1 MKKESII
8 VFDSGFGGISVLKRL
23 VELMPN
29 EDYVYYGDSANA
41 PYGPRSKEQIQELT
55 LNAISEVEKQYNPKA
70 IVIACNTATAMAKD
84 ILQEKYPKIPVIGIL
99 PAVKAAAEKN
109 SCILVLATAGTI
121 SSDTYKSI
129 VSEISK
135 YASIVSVAAPEI
147 VHFVENGMKERNIV
161 YQGLTASLLPYKT
174 LKFDS
179 VVLGC
184 THFPFATEL
193 ISDILGYSVNFI
205 DGSTLTAKQTMAELV
220 KQQTQNSDNA
230 SGSIRFMN
238 SMSKKDTLGFA
249 WKLFSTNLQ
258 DVNPI

>member
-1 MKKESII
+1 MKVGI
-8 VFDSGFGGISVLKRL
+8 FDSGMGGLSVLHRAMQM
-23 VELMPN
+23 MPGI
-29 EDYVYYGDSANA
+29 DYIYYADKAHV
-41 PYGPRSKEQIQELT
+41 PYGEKTEEQVKEFVDEIIRFL
-55 LNAISEVEKQYNPKA
+55 LKKNVDA